1 MDQSFDEFNESDSE
15 ETDDDLDLDLS
26 DLEEEEQVKKV
37 QTILE
42 EPVIKNE
49 ERITPP
55 YLSKYEKAS
64 VLGKRAMQISKNSP
78 IYVYLTE
85 N

>member
-1 MDQSFDEFNESDSE
+1 MDHSFDEFNESDSE
-15 ETDDDLDLDLS
+15 EADDDLDLDLS

-37 QTILE
+37 QSILDDSL
-42 EPVIKNE
+42 IKNE

-55 YLSKYEKAS
+55 YLSKYEKAA
-64 VLGKRAMQISKNSP
+64 VLGKRAMRISKNSP
-78 IYVYLTE
+78 IYGYLTE